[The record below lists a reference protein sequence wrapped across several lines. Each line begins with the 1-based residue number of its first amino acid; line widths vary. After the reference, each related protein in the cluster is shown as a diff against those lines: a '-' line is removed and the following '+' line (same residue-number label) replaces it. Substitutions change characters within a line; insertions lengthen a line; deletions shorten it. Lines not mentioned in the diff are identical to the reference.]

1 MSDVDTMSELHIQ
14 RVGAIDDTSSMG
26 GQSFLEI
33 NNMGLDGKSSGG
45 GSFMVVGGNQSENSY
60 TGTETGV
67 VKVGGQKQANDWESS
82 SDYTD
87 IQITGGQQFDLNS
100 SFVSETSVQ
109 MGEIPSIRPNNSTS
123 NRLESFQEGDSDE
136 EDFDSLK
143 ETDEERA
150 RREQKQATLHVKPS
164 VYVNNGKCP

>member
-14 RVGAIDDTSSMG
+14 RVGPIDDTSSMG

-33 NNMGLDGKSSGG
+33 NNLDGKSSGG
-45 GSFMVVGGNQSENSY
+45 GSFMVVGGNQSESSY

-67 VKVGGQKQANDWESS
+67 VKVGGQKQDWESS

-87 IQITGGQQFDLNS
+87 VQITGGQQFDLNS

-109 MGEIPSIRPNNSTS
+109 MGEIPSIRQNNST
-123 NRLESFQEGDSDE
+123 RLESFQEGDSDE

-143 ETDEERA
+143 ESEEERA
-150 RREQKQATLHVKPS
+150 RREQKQAALKPS
-164 VYVNNGKCP
+164 VYVHNGKSQ